1 MTSLWFFLCNVRT
14 QVSPFRL
21 KTCADQKAIWK
32 GAVFWHFL
40 FLCLASR
47 LRQCCLSHQCCFH
60 ISSVLCSA
68 YMLVELDLSHN
79 ALADCG
85 VKRVCVGLRHAFCN
99 LKKLWWVWSMSSGSM
114 SSHRLE
120 RYCED
125 GLGCSDVPC
134 VTSRCWSVIPS
145 VSVCCGKSHM
155 LNIGGRTQSK
165 FYAVFK
171 VFTA

>member
-14 QVSPFRL
+14 QLSPFRL

-99 LKKLWWVWSMSSGSM
+99 LKKLWWVWSMSSGSCF
-114 SSHRLE
+114 LYE
-120 RYCED
+120 AWAVAPWAPT
-125 GLGCSDVPC
+125 G
-134 VTSRCWSVIPS
+134 WSVIVRMALAAQMFP
-145 VSVCCGKSHM
+145 VLPPGVG
-155 LNIGGRTQSK
+155 Q
-165 FYAVFK
+165 
-171 VFTA
+171 